1 MFQLERL
8 KVVDET
14 LSQIVSEMYDERI
27 ETTEGMVG
35 KARHISLMANEI
47 MRIVSDQRYGEGIT
61 HEDS

>member
-27 ETTEGMVG
+27 ETTEGMVE
-35 KARHISLMANEI
+35 KTRHISLMANEI
-47 MRIVSDQRYGEGIT
+47 MRIVSDQRYKEGIT